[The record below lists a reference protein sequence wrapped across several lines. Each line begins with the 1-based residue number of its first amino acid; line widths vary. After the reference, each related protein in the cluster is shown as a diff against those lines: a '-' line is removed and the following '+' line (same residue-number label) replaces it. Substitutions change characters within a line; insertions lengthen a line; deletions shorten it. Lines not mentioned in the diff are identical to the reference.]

1 MLYLNLHQIPTR
13 LMYFVSILE
22 RFQDVPQIN
31 KCKGMLEEAR
41 SIARLRLANIL
52 LQGIDDQTGTCVHKC
67 GWSSKY
73 AFAYLDLLETRSLWP
88 KELSH
93 KSISKAI
100 ETAGNMPTPKPQESS
115 ASCQYAY
122 KHCVPEYRVNRR
134 QYLEKLDRDAGLC
147 LHCVR
152 AGAENCEGPWGEDG
166 TCATRVSPVTFS
178 LS

>member
-1 MLYLNLHQIPTR
+1 
-13 LMYFVSILE
+13 MYFVSILE

-52 LQGIDDQTGTCVHKC
+52 LQGVNDPTGSCVHRC
-67 GWSSKY
+67 GWSSVY
-73 AFAYLDLLETRSLWP
+73 AFAYLGLLEARFLWP
-88 KELSH
+88 EELPH
-93 KSISKAI
+93 QSISKAI
-100 ETAGNMPTPKPQESS
+100 EKAGNMPNPEPQESS
-115 ASCQYAY
+115 ASCRYDD
-122 KHCVPEYRVNRR
+122 KHRVPEYGVNL
-134 QYLEKLDRDAGLC
+134 QLYLKKLDREAGLC

-166 TCATRVSPVTFS
+166 TCATWGSPVS